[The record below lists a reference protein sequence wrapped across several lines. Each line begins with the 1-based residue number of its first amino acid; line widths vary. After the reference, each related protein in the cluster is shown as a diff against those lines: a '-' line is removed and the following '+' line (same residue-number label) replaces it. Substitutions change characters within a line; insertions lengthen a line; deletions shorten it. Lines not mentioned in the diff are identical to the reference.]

1 MIPEVSREDELV
13 LHKIKTSRIITKCG
27 QSQRRDCG
35 KSVLSARY
43 LAGENVLQ
51 EQRCKNV
58 RKHVTD
64 VKRGKKPNQL
74 KVRAKNI

>member
-1 MIPEVSREDELV
+1 MANHNAVTVEKVFFRQGAL
-13 LHKIKTSRIITKCG
+13 L
-27 QSQRRDCG
+27 
-35 KSVLSARY
+35 
-43 LAGENVLQ
+43 GENVLQ

>member
-1 MIPEVSREDELV
+1 MANHNAVTVEKVCFRQGAL
-13 LHKIKTSRIITKCG
+13 L
-27 QSQRRDCG
+27 
-35 KSVLSARY
+35 
-43 LAGENVLQ
+43 GENVLQ

-74 KVRAKNI
+74 KVRAKNIKRFKAREILGTVQRMGNEG